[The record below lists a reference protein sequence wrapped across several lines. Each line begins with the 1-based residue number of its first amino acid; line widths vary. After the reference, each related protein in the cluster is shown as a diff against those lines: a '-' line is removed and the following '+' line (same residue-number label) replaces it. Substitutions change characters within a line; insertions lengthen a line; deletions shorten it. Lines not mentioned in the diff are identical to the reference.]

1 MKKYF
6 ITYGDDAFYLSRN
19 QLAKLAHES
28 GLFDEVIVY
37 TPKDLPDS
45 IKASPLMAYR
55 RGRFLGMETL
65 CYIPNIEFMPRMRY
79 RSIC

>member
-6 ITYGDDAFYLSRN
+6 ITYGDDAFYLSRK
-19 QLAKLAHES
+19 QLAKQAQKS

-45 IKASPLMAYR
+45 IKASPLMAYK
-55 RGRFLGMETL
+55 RGGVLGMETL
-65 CYIPNIEFMPRMRY
+65 CYISNIEFMPRR
-79 RSIC
+79 